1 MKLEEIADVSIGILA
16 NREIVE
22 NGKYEYKMFHL
33 KNYEEEQEYQIVRTQ
48 KDFSGKTTKQGDL
61 LFRLVVPNKIIY
73 VDKKQENL
81 LVNSQL
87 CIIRPDVTKISPIF
101 LKWYLESQSGR
112 EKIMIEQKGSSIQKI
127 SVASLKKI
135 EIPEVDRKEQEKIE
149 DLIEIWEQEKQVM
162 QSIIETKDML
172 YENMIEQIIEGGET
186 FETIS
191 TIWTILEPM

>member
-191 TIWTILEPM
+191 TI